1 MPPKKVQ
8 QNSKQAAGNARKA
21 EQEQLK
27 QQQKAQ
33 QTEAQVAQ
41 EWQQGADQRSM
52 AKTEAAAIKE
62 AEAAKK
68 RAEKA
73 KLLEEEE
80 ASSSSIKV
88 VKKAASGTKKKAK
101 NDLGLLDG
109 FVTEAE
115 KKAKAKKEADAKKKE
130 LLRIEQEEKQAAK
143 EAARLAMDP
152 LFVNTEAMLA
162 DAAGRAMNQLTM
174 TELAT
179 SGMDGALDQLGGGGS
194 SEVKSQKA
202 LYLAYE
208 ERTLPV
214 VKADYP
220 GLRLTQYKEKVFAMW
235 KKSPENPQNALA
247 VEKK

>member
-1 MPPKKVQ
+1 MAPKKVP

-52 AKTEAAAIKE
+52 ARTEAAAIKE

-80 ASSSSIKV
+80 TSSSSIK